1 MYNKYIYLCFML
13 FVSVIGR
20 SQTSTDTV
28 SVVTPEMQRLELVK
42 QLWLP
47 TRNASGLGFDPVAD
61 HGDAWFGVFHSS
73 GDYHRAQEGSRVNGL
88 SFLAERYSK
97 IARNLYVWG
106 SFKFTMDR
114 ESERAWSDVILKEY
128 TSPYQYGG
136 SVKGSYDRQLFD
148 LKVKF
153 ATGSIGRFT
162 FGAEVDY
169 SVGDLSRLR
178 DPRSRVLL
186 ADYAIIPSL
195 TYKIS
200 EKHALGLDF
209 YYRFRKQRLDN
220 IITVQREKQFEY
232 YLLEGLENY
241 WMTTELGKVAR
252 RTVADIFGGDLQYKL
267 TGEYGSW
274 LVSLGYERLVEEVV
288 DDERK
293 EPGDY
298 NAQKVTFYS
307 GYKLSLIHI

>member
-1 MYNKYIYLCFML
+1 ML

-47 TRNASGLGFDPVAD
+47 TRNASGLGFDQVAD

-148 LKVKF
+148 LKVKL

-178 DPRSRVLL
+178 DPRS
-186 ADYAIIPSL
+186 
-195 TYKIS
+195 
-200 EKHALGLDF
+200 
-209 YYRFRKQRLDN
+209 RFRKQRLDN

-267 TGEYGSW
+267 TEEYGSW

-293 EPGDY
+293 EPG
-298 NAQKVTFYS
+298 
-307 GYKLSLIHI
+307 KLYRRAS

>member
-1 MYNKYIYLCFML
+1 ML

-148 LKVKF
+148 LKVKL

-186 ADYAIIPSL
+186 ADYAITRLLLI
-195 TYKIS
+195 K
-200 EKHALGLDF
+200 
-209 YYRFRKQRLDN
+209 FRRNMLWVWIF
-220 IITVQREKQFEY
+220 IIVS
-232 YLLEGLENY
+232 
-241 WMTTELGKVAR
+241 
-252 RTVADIFGGDLQYKL
+252 
-267 TGEYGSW
+267 GS
-274 LVSLGYERLVEEVV
+274 
-288 DDERK
+288 
-293 EPGDY
+293 
-298 NAQKVTFYS
+298 NAWIT
-307 GYKLSLIHI
+307 

>member
-1 MYNKYIYLCFML
+1 ML

-148 LKVKF
+148 LKVKL
-153 ATGSIGRFT
+153 AT
-162 FGAEVDY
+162 
-169 SVGDLSRLR
+169 
-178 DPRSRVLL
+178 
-186 ADYAIIPSL
+186 
-195 TYKIS
+195 
-200 EKHALGLDF
+200 
-209 YYRFRKQRLDN
+209 
-220 IITVQREKQFEY
+220 
-232 YLLEGLENY
+232 
-241 WMTTELGKVAR
+241 
-252 RTVADIFGGDLQYKL
+252 
-267 TGEYGSW
+267 
-274 LVSLGYERLVEEVV
+274 
-288 DDERK
+288 
-293 EPGDY
+293 
-298 NAQKVTFYS
+298 
-307 GYKLSLIHI
+307 